1 MMRTHGLD
9 DATLDW
15 LVVYLLHTEK
25 EKLILFKVHFK
36 IGNNQLYFKIK
47 NMILLSLSKANFALN
62 KMNGTNTSGTS
73 ATEIIGGR

>member
-9 DATLDW
+9 DAALDW

-36 IGNNQLYFKIK
+36 IGNNQFYFKIK
-47 NMILLSLSKANFALN
+47 KHDFV
-62 KMNGTNTSGTS
+62 
-73 ATEIIGGR
+73 EFV